1 MLVPQA
7 SPPAS
12 SGGVSPPEHHAA
24 RTPRGLAGGPP
35 ALLPARNLDFPG
47 AVPEGFHHAMHTTGT
62 LMKLTHL
69 LLALLAGGVVS
80 ASAQQ
85 SDLAATATN
94 PEATRQNPPSK
105 LSGTAIKKETYA
117 GGVFART
124 YKDGRQLRLVN
135 PLYLNPTAPLSLG
148 NGADN
153 LVYNPFT
160 GLAEGV
166 AIISYRF

>member
-1 MLVPQA
+1 
-7 SPPAS
+7 
-12 SGGVSPPEHHAA
+12 
-24 RTPRGLAGGPP
+24 
-35 ALLPARNLDFPG
+35 
-47 AVPEGFHHAMHTTGT
+47 MHTTGT

-105 LSGTAIKKETYA
+105 LSGSAIKKETYA